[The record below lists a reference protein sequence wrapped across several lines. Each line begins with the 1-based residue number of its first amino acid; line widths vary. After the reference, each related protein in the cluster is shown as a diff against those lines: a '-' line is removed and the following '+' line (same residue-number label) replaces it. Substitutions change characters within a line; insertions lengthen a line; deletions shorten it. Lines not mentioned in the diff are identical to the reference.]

1 MSFIIYV
8 GKCKKIVIHYE
19 LFSLFFSS
27 RKLQISVR
35 FFVLLFFVEILFFVT
50 CLFTSLPKAWPSHG
64 LDMKMQVVA
73 AVAAASSNRQQCLAS
88 LSSRHPF
95 SFLLFSLFPCVW
107 VCVCVFMLDIIMA
120 SPLDKQSRTLSAI
133 RKTITNTSP
142 TAATSTRRVQ
152 STVQHLPLC
161 THLSAALAKIKDGQ
175 PQAERWWRCRWWW
188 WCPSDH
194 A

>member
-1 MSFIIYV
+1 MQKNCNSLRTFF
-8 GKCKKIVIHYE
+8 VIFF
-19 LFSLFFSS
+19 LPKVANFSS
-27 RKLQISVR
+27 V
-35 FFVLLFFVEILFFVT
+35 FCVAFFVEILFFVT

-95 SFLLFSLFPCVW
+95 SLLLFSLFR

-175 PQAERWWRCRWWW
+175 PQAERWWRCRCPRWWWCCWWW